1 MQRSVTMHEPSQLQL
16 RIVLLRVR
24 KIRTFEGSYM
34 TNLLSALDPALQAV
48 AWLAIHLVSS
58 LNACLSIAGHIG
70 ASISGS
76 GAGNVSGGASA
87 G

>member
-1 MQRSVTMHEPSQLQL
+1 
-16 RIVLLRVR
+16 
-24 KIRTFEGSYM
+24 M

-58 LNACLSIAGHIG
+58 LNAGLSIAGHIG

-76 GAGNVSGGASA
+76 GAGGVSGGAKA